1 MFFLLAGT
9 IVGEQQEEF
18 ELPIALRAEAGQ
30 PPQNALFLDR
40 EGRVAY
46 LGRPGSLAEVVPALL
61 LAAGNGRGGGGIVVV
76 ADRRLTATRLVD
88 ILQVLRKSGATEIS
102 LVTIKG
108 EGG

>member
-1 MFFLLAGT
+1 
-9 IVGEQQEEF
+9 
-18 ELPIALRAEAGQ
+18 
-30 PPQNALFLDR
+30 
-40 EGRVAY
+40 
-46 LGRPGSLAEVVPALL
+46 LL